1 MDFLINFKDVS
12 FKYKGKEGHSIKNIN
27 LKIKEGQCIV
37 LCGRSGCGKT
47 SNTRL
52 LNGLIPDFYPG
63 DLSGVV
69 EIDGKSISNLPIY
82 KISEKVGSVFQNPN
96 TQFFNTDTDSEIAFG
111 IENLSVSEEKLR
123 PIVDNA
129 FYDFKIE
136 KLKNRSIFQLS
147 GGEKQKIAFA
157 SIYAMNPDIY
167 VLDEP
172 SSNLDSD
179 AINDLKD
186 LLTFLK
192 SKGKTIIIT
201 EHRLY
206 YLKDLADIICYI
218 EKGEIK
224 SMYSQEDFLKFSVKE
239 RENKGLRALDLS
251 KVEPIRKEQLEKNN
265 YLTIKNMILRY
276 GKKQIIKKG
285 FDITASRGECIGIIG
300 HNGAGKT
307 TFSKAL
313 CGLHKDYD
321 GKIII
326 NNKELTD
333 KQRLKKCYLVMQD
346 VNYQLFAE
354 KVEEECCFG
363 IKNFNREEVFQVLK
377 SLGLYEY
384 KDNHPNTL
392 SGGQKQRLAVA
403 TSIVSKREIL
413 IFDEPTSGL
422 DYDSMIRVSK
432 LIEKLRNE
440 GKLIFLVTH
449 DYEFICNT
457 CTRILHF
464 DKGTL
469 MEDYFLSDEEGKDKL
484 KKFFIQQ

>member
-1 MDFLINFKDVS
+1 MINFKNVS
-12 FKYKGKEGHSIKNIN
+12 FKYKGNEEPSIKNIN
-27 LKIKEGQCIV
+27 LKINEGQCIV

-52 LNGLIPDFYPG
+52 LNGLIPAFYPG

-69 EIDGKSISNLPIY
+69 EIDGKLISNLPIY

-123 PIVDNA
+123 PIVDKV

-136 KLKNRSIFQLS
+136 KLKNRSIFELS

-179 AINDLKD
+179 AINDLKY
-186 LLTFLK
+186 LLSFLK
-192 SKGKTIIIT
+192 SKEKTIILT

-224 SMYSQEDFLKFSVKE
+224 SIYSQEDFLKLSVKE
-239 RENKGLRALDLS
+239 RKNKGLRALDLS
-251 KVEPIRKEQLEKNN
+251 KIKPIKKELLEKDN
-265 YLTIKNMILRY
+265 YLIIKNMILRY
-276 GKKQIIKKG
+276 GKKHIIKKS

-313 CGLHKDYD
+313 CGLHKDHEGKFIID
-321 GKIII
+321 GK
-326 NNKELTD
+326 KLTD

-363 IKNFNREEVFQVLK
+363 IKNFNIEEVIEVLK

-403 TSIVSKREIL
+403 TSIVSKKEIL

-432 LIEKLRNE
+432 LIDKLRKD
-440 GKLIFLVTH
+440 GKVIFLVTH
-449 DYEFICNT
+449 DYEFICES

-464 DKGTL
+464 DEGEL
-469 MEDYFLSDEEGKDKL
+469 MEDYSLLDEEGKDKL
-484 KKFFIQQ
+484 KNFFLKK

>member
-12 FKYKGKEGHSIKNIN
+12 FKYKGKEESSIKNIN

-52 LNGLIPDFYPG
+52 LNGLIPDFYQG
-63 DLSGVV
+63 DLSGIV
-69 EIDGKSISNLPIY
+69 EIDGKLISNLPIY

-111 IENLSVSEEKLR
+111 IENLSVAEEKLR
-123 PIVDNA
+123 PIVDKV
-129 FYDFKIE
+129 FCDFKIE
-136 KLKNRSIFQLS
+136 KLKNRSIFELS

-206 YLKDLADIICYI
+206 YLKDLVDIICYI

-224 SMYSQEDFLKFSVKE
+224 SIYSQEDFLKLSVKE

-276 GKKQIIKKG
+276 GKK
-285 FDITASRGECIGIIG
+285 R
-300 HNGAGKT
+300 
-307 TFSKAL
+307 L
-313 CGLHKDYD
+313 
-321 GKIII
+321 
-326 NNKELTD
+326 
-333 KQRLKKCYLVMQD
+333 LKK
-346 VNYQLFAE
+346 
-354 KVEEECCFG
+354 
-363 IKNFNREEVFQVLK
+363 VL
-377 SLGLYEY
+377 
-384 KDNHPNTL
+384 
-392 SGGQKQRLAVA
+392 
-403 TSIVSKREIL
+403 I
-413 IFDEPTSGL
+413 
-422 DYDSMIRVSK
+422 
-432 LIEKLRNE
+432 
-440 GKLIFLVTH
+440 
-449 DYEFICNT
+449 
-457 CTRILHF
+457 
-464 DKGTL
+464 
-469 MEDYFLSDEEGKDKL
+469 
-484 KKFFIQQ
+484 

>member
-1 MDFLINFKDVS
+1 MINFKNVS
-12 FKYKGKEGHSIKNIN
+12 FKYKGNEEPSIKNIN
-27 LKIKEGQCIV
+27 LKINEGQCIV

-52 LNGLIPDFYPG
+52 LNGLIPAFYPG

-69 EIDGKSISNLPIY
+69 EIDGKLISNLPIY

-123 PIVDNA
+123 PIVDKV

-136 KLKNRSIFQLS
+136 KLKNRSIFELS

-179 AINDLKD
+179 AINDLKY
-186 LLTFLK
+186 LLSFLK
-192 SKGKTIIIT
+192 SKGKTIILT

-224 SMYSQEDFLKFSVKE
+224 SIYSQEDFLKLSVKE
-239 RENKGLRALDLS
+239 RKNKGLRALDLS
-251 KVEPIRKEQLEKNN
+251 KIKPIKKELLEKDN
-265 YLTIKNMILRY
+265 YLIIKNMILRY
-276 GKKQIIKKG
+276 GKKHIIKKS

-313 CGLHKDYD
+313 CGLHKDHEGKFIID
-321 GKIII
+321 GK
-326 NNKELTD
+326 KLTD

-363 IKNFNREEVFQVLK
+363 IKNFNIEEVIEVLK

-403 TSIVSKREIL
+403 TSIVSKKEIL

-432 LIEKLRNE
+432 LIDKLRKD
-440 GKLIFLVTH
+440 GKVIFLVTH
-449 DYEFICNT
+449 DYEFICES

-464 DKGTL
+464 DEGEL
-469 MEDYFLSDEEGKDKL
+469 MEDYSLLDEEGKDKL
-484 KKFFIQQ
+484 KNFFLKK

>member
-1 MDFLINFKDVS
+1 MINFKNVS
-12 FKYKGKEGHSIKNIN
+12 FKYKGNEEPSIKNIN
-27 LKIKEGQCIV
+27 LKINEGQCIV

-52 LNGLIPDFYPG
+52 LNGLIPAFYPG

-69 EIDGKSISNLPIY
+69 EIDGKLISNLPIY

-123 PIVDNA
+123 PIVDKV

-136 KLKNRSIFQLS
+136 KLKNRSIFELS

-179 AINDLKD
+179 AINDLKY
-186 LLTFLK
+186 LLSFLK
-192 SKGKTIIIT
+192 SKGKTIILT

-224 SMYSQEDFLKFSVKE
+224 SIYSQEDFLKLSVKE
-239 RENKGLRALDLS
+239 RKNKGLRALDLS
-251 KVEPIRKEQLEKNN
+251 KIKPIKKELLEKDN
-265 YLTIKNMILRY
+265 YLIIKNMILRY
-276 GKKQIIKKG
+276 GKKHIIKKS

-313 CGLHKDYD
+313 CGLHKDHE
-321 GKIII
+321 GNFII
-326 NNKELTD
+326 NGKKLTD

-363 IKNFNREEVFQVLK
+363 IKNFNIEEVIEVLK

-403 TSIVSKREIL
+403 TSIVSKKEIL

-432 LIEKLRNE
+432 LIDKLRKD
-440 GKLIFLVTH
+440 GKVIFLVTH
-449 DYEFICNT
+449 DYEFICES

-464 DKGTL
+464 DEGEL
-469 MEDYFLSDEEGKDKL
+469 MEDYSLLDEEGKDKL
-484 KKFFIQQ
+484 KNFFLKK